1 MSVPKRSR
9 EAAFTVPRRRILGSL
24 AALSLAAGVLTACG
38 SSGGAPTLTW
48 YINPDNGGQAA
59 VAEELQHGRST
70 RSTTQVLPQDASQQR
85 VQLPAG
91 SRHTTPAST

>member
-38 SSGGAPTLTW
+38 SSGGVPTLTW

-59 VAEELQHGRST
+59 VAKNCST
-70 RSTTQVLPQDASQQR
+70 DQYKITTQVLPQDATQQR
-85 VQLPAG
+85 VQLVPTA
-91 SRHTTPAST
+91 RRTRLRAST